1 MTISRTATQLVNNPP
16 PMLAQVFA
24 DHRAQ
29 YGARDLE
36 REVEH
41 QVVAVAMGDRDTRE
55 LEAALARAED
65 EYHGQCERAD
75 SAEDRADEAEQQLVR
90 IKRIMGV

>member
-29 YGARDLE
+29 FGVRDLE
-36 REVEH
+36 REVSKLFAPSDAAY
-41 QVVAVAMGDRDTRE
+41 VE
-55 LEAALARAED
+55 LERKYDAV
-65 EYHGQCERAD
+65 CEKVLDVGELVD
-75 SAEDRADEAEQQLVR
+75 SIEL
-90 IKRIMGV
+90 GV